1 MRHVT
6 KEQLKDCSTAD
17 RFCFSMACADCG
29 KVWKSTPVSF
39 SKAGLHPPTEGKQI
53 IFDILYQKE
62 KEAAANKAVEEAAAA
77 FNRCPICK
85 MLVCDHCFMICEE
98 IDMCSSCA
106 TRLQERGEPVLQC
119 ECV

>member
-6 KEQLKDCSTAD
+6 KEHLKDCSTAD
-17 RFCFSMACADCG
+17 GFCFCMECADCG
-29 KVWKSTPVSF
+29 KVWSSKEIFF
-39 SKAGLHPPTEGKQI
+39 SKAGVKPATEGKQV

-62 KEAAANKAVEEAAAA
+62 KEDAWNKAVDEAVGV
-77 FNRCPICK
+77 FNRCPVCHH
-85 MLVCDHCFMICEE
+85 LVCDHCFMICDD

-119 ECV
+119 V